1 MSWTCTKA
9 CRCRLINRNQNCPS
23 SARANQNNQKNHSLL
38 KGSPFPNPDGWEVP
52 LHQIV
57 YSLHKGVVCC
67 FIYRIPSAE
76 SQIIYT
82 CTIQHFQGPT
92 SSLGYK
98 FQTFALQLNLLAVA
112 TNDRGKL
119 TASMSISKSRKVT
132 SKQGQKAL
140 HFCDH
145 RSKARTVNPS
155 KFAGSSEQG
164 PS

>member
-1 MSWTCTKA
+1 MQTDKQESELPKFG
-9 CRCRLINRNQNCPS
+9 S
-23 SARANQNNQKNHSLL
+23 SKSKQSKE
-38 KGSPFPNPDGWEVP
+38 PFPTGGISVPNPDGWEVP

-132 SKQGQKAL
+132 PKQGQKAL